1 MYTQYSTLELKGNKE
16 SVLECVYLLRL
27 LQLLRAGK
35 KENPFFVVA
44 PPPAPPMLCAA
55 IVKEQDSDRP
65 CYVTPFGKRG
75 GRERRLTLLS

>member
-35 KENPFFVVA
+35 KETSFLSL
-44 PPPAPPMLCAA
+44 PPMLCAA
-55 IVKEQDSDRP
+55 IVKEQNSDRP